1 MSFPIW
7 IQRQRAPITLSVC
20 AGLVAASLFF
30 FFSVGNGFNS
40 LTFNVDWLEK
50 PWTLLL
56 YPFAFSGA
64 GGINSL
70 ISTLLLLA
78 WMVFTCGTVERDLG
92 TSKYA
97 ALLLTMTVLPALL
110 VYAGMRISGGGFGV
124 MGPYFPIAG
133 ISVVWAI
140 RYPSFQVNLFGILP
154 LTARIIA
161 ILIVAGTFFL
171 YGYGN
176 LVLGVAAI
184 LYFILS
190 WAIAT
195 NKIPFFLYASAPE
208 AKATKA
214 QKVREEAYLAD
225 AARRQHEREET
236 ERLRKLF
243 ERSGIDDK

>member
-1 MSFPIW
+1 MSLPIW
-7 IQRQRAPITLSVC
+7 IQRQRAPITLAVC

-30 FFSVGNGFNS
+30 FFSTGSGINA

-50 PWTLLL
+50 PWTLLV

-64 GGINSL
+64 GGVFAL

-78 WMVFTCGTVERDLG
+78 WMVFTCGSVERDLG
-92 TSKYA
+92 TSKFGV
-97 ALLLTMTVLPALL
+97 LLLTMTVLPALL
-110 VYAGMRISGGGFGV
+110 VYGGMRLSGSGFGV

-133 ISVVWAI
+133 ISVIWAL
-140 RYPSFQVNLFGILP
+140 RNPNFQLNLFGILP
-154 LTARIIA
+154 LTAKILA

-171 YGYGN
+171 YGFGN
-176 LVLGVAAI
+176 LILGVAAI
-184 LYFILS
+184 LYFTLS

-195 NKIPFFLYASAPE
+195 NRIPFFLYASAPDV
-208 AKATKA
+208 KVTKA

-225 AARRQHEREET
+225 AARRLHEREET